1 LAILC
6 CRQCSSVARKYEMAA
21 VAVADVSCGVD
32 SPPNVCAQ
40 RTYAR
45 SSASVPWAIGS
56 RRVVRRA
63 ARTKMRGALG
73 LSVMDV
79 FMSYYPG
86 QQAVGSA
93 ENGRAQDSAFGQTS
107 RGPVSPIRVSPQRE
121 ALPPLGPPDLRGTPP
136 RGSYVHAPTPF
147 VGVPA
152 RQRRGAPRIGNRVRS
167 LYLASFSRIFRLRS
181 CSLIR
186 SSLLSVP
193 PQDAGDVLCCCA
205 CLRLRLFELDAKRP
219 SSCRRPIR
227 LGTVTLQTPTKPYE
241 LPTTSRMH
249 SP

>member
-1 LAILC
+1 
-6 CRQCSSVARKYEMAA
+6 MAA

-79 FMSYYPG
+79 FMSYYPQ

-93 ENGRAQDSAFGQTS
+93 ENGRAQDLAFGQTS
-107 RGPVSPIRVSPQRE
+107 RGPVSPIRVSPQRA

-136 RGSYVHAPTPF
+136 RGSYVHAPTDF

-152 RQRRGAPRIGNRVRS
+152 RQRRGAPRIGNRVS
-167 LYLASFSRIFRLRS
+167 LLYLASFSRIFRLGSR
-181 CSLIR
+181 SLIR
-186 SSLLSVP
+186 SSALSVP
-193 PQDAGDVLCCCA
+193 HESANDAFVVAALA
-205 CLRLRLFELDAKRP
+205 CLWNAPAWMNRFTATTVDLARP
-219 SSCRRPIR
+219 KGARMGWPA
-227 LGTVTLQTPTKPYE
+227 LH
-241 LPTTSRMH
+241 LP
-249 SP
+249 

>member
-1 LAILC
+1 MAISSVSSRSLSGLSAEDPLAILC

-93 ENGRAQDSAFGQTS
+93 ENGKAQDSAFGQTVEGPSFADS
-107 RGPVSPIRVSPQRE
+107 RF
-121 ALPPLGPPDLRGTPP
+121 
-136 RGSYVHAPTPF
+136 APASGF
-147 VGVPA
+147 AAVGASRLSGHPA
-152 RQRRGAPRIGNRVRS
+152 PK
-167 LYLASFSRIFRLRS
+167 
-181 CSLIR
+181 
-186 SSLLSVP
+186 
-193 PQDAGDVLCCCA
+193 VLC
-205 CLRLRLFELDAKRP
+205 
-219 SSCRRPIR
+219 SCPKDFSW
-227 LGTVTLQTPTKPYE
+227 GAGATATGG
-241 LPTTSRMH
+241 SG
-249 SP
+249 